1 VRQVLE
7 RRRREQHA
15 PPPVAVALP
24 DDPRVRGLVVTP
36 HRLETYDPPLEETA
50 SDDDPSE
57 DPR

>member
-1 VRQVLE
+1 VLE

-24 DDPRVRGLVVTP
+24 ADPRVRNLVVTP
-36 HRLETYDPPLEETA
+36 HRLETYDPPQQETA
-50 SDDDPSE
+50 SDDDASD